1 MPITVYT
8 RTTCAPCKMLKRF
21 LQSKGIDYNEIN
33 VDENQEA
40 YGKIIQQT
48 GLSMVPVTVV
58 GEKIITGLNL
68 PLLSKELV
76 DFSAKVC

>member
-58 GEKIITGLNL
+58 GEKIIPGLNL